1 MPRLSDI
8 LAWRLFRV
16 PTPLRQPFLLRAR
29 RQVKAPENDLLI
41 IECDSANLMADRL
54 NLGSAFYQLL
64 NHDIAK
70 LFLAKKSI
78 ALLKTSTKCGLTEQ
92 FAATLKQYGRFRAI
106 LIVGHS
112 NSEGIQVASDEW
124 FEWRVLGNWLEP
136 FRPEIIFLAAC
147 EAGKSMAVRDLF
159 QPLRETL
166 LEIYASPV
174 KLYGSQASS
183 FAVLIAR
190 LLWTGEI
197 DENESI
203 TARLVSYMSTGG
215 QIYRWSYDETGP
227 GAEIPATSWDDL
239 AKVFDFGPWD
249 LQRRIDEWM
258 QRGRQ
263 SS

>member
-1 MPRLSDI
+1 
-8 LAWRLFRV
+8 
-16 PTPLRQPFLLRAR
+16 
-29 RQVKAPENDLLI
+29 VKAPENDLLI

>member
-1 MPRLSDI
+1 
-8 LAWRLFRV
+8 
-16 PTPLRQPFLLRAR
+16 
-29 RQVKAPENDLLI
+29 VKAPENDLLI
-41 IECDSANLMADRL
+41 IECDSANLAADRL
-54 NLGSAFYQLL
+54 NLGSAFYQFL

-78 ALLKTSTKCGLTEQ
+78 VLLKTSTKRSLNEQ
-92 FAATLKQYGRFRAI
+92 FAALLEQHGRFRAV
-106 LIVGHS
+106 LIIGHS

-136 FRPEIIFLAAC
+136 FRLEIIFLAAC

-166 LEIYASPV
+166 LQIYASPV
-174 KLYGSQASS
+174 KLYGPQAAS

-203 TARLVSYMSTGG
+203 TARLVTYMSTGG
-215 QIYRWSYDETGP
+215 QVYRWSYDETGP
-227 GAEIPATSWDDL
+227 AADIPPKSWDDL
-239 AKVFDFGPWD
+239 ARVFDFGPWD
-249 LQRRIDEWM
+249 LQGRIDEWM
-258 QRGRQ
+258 RGGRR